1 MIFGCMI
8 LNSTLLLLIRSFSAA
23 ILMLV
28 KKRYFAAYMAGDMAL
43 YLLQKV
49 GRGDFHYSIPIYG
62 AFGLFIS
69 LLLRVIVKM
78 ITDFTGLIQM
88 RHPGEVGGLYWTTN
102 AFLAL
107 LASFVCVWV
116 GNGGAKEWEL
126 VGAAS
131 GLWILTFAFFLL
143 LMKKEYR
150 RTFFNSATGKEQL
163 MDRFKVDDDA
173 IKASVLKNNKKMWRG
188 IRGEA
193 KTWVLNNWW
202 RWQEEKPKWMTES
215 WLAKLPDDFVPDDED
230 QAKLE
235 VNRKKGSATKAI
247 DAARITPVNL
257 YATCDPTTSR
267 CSLVAARW
275 QKTCSSST
283 HQLTDL
289 DKILTAFAAHNPSR
303 ESQTCTFFSTIPGSP
318 AAGTFD
324 FVRFA
329 RFGVPFLVKVAL
341 EMPTLFAKTS
351 LPISAMRSSW
361 PPEQSVLG
369 KFAVALTR
377 KQCACLLAHSFLGSL
392 RRPAA
397 IQPNDFR
404 FTVVDL
410 FMGTA
415 VSPNSATT
423 FLNFFSVRGAPSEGG
438 EAFEQEQ
445 VRKNFA
451 SIPLCFS
458 VSLSP
463 RILNAP
469 FARPGCLREARV

>member
-1 MIFGCMI
+1 
-8 LNSTLLLLIRSFSAA
+8 
-23 ILMLV
+23 
-28 KKRYFAAYMAGDMAL
+28 
-43 YLLQKV
+43 
-49 GRGDFHYSIPIYG
+49 
-62 AFGLFIS
+62 
-69 LLLRVIVKM
+69 
-78 ITDFTGLIQM
+78 
-88 RHPGEVGGLYWTTN
+88 
-102 AFLAL
+102 
-107 LASFVCVWV
+107 
-116 GNGGAKEWEL
+116 
-126 VGAAS
+126 
-131 GLWILTFAFFLL
+131 
-143 LMKKEYR
+143 
-150 RTFFNSATGKEQL
+150 
-163 MDRFKVDDDA
+163 
-173 IKASVLKNNKKMWRG
+173 
-188 IRGEA
+188 
-193 KTWVLNNWW
+193 
-202 RWQEEKPKWMTES
+202 MTES

-392 RRPAA
+392 RRPAV